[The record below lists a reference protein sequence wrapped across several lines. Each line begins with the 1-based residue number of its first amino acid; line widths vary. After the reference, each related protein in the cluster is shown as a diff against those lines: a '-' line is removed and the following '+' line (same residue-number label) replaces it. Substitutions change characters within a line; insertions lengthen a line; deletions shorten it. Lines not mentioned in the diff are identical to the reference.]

1 MKVLVTG
8 ASGLVGRALQ
18 SAATAANDWIFL
30 SSKAG
35 DLTREEDVRILFECY
50 HPEVVVHLAAN
61 VGGLYKNMNQPS
73 LMFEENLLMNTFVLK
88 YARIHKVKKVISM
101 LSTCIF
107 PDGYEPLT
115 EEVLHAA
122 PPHPSNEGYAYAKRM
137 LDVHSRI
144 LTSAH
149 GITSICLI
157 PTNIYGPH
165 DNFNLENAHVLPAL
179 IHRCFLAKQ
188 ANQPFVVKGTGKP
201 IRQFIHSRDLAKM
214 VIWAVEHCKASGRY
228 ICSPPIEAQV
238 TIAQVARRVAQCF
251 DYEDALVF
259 DTTAADGQYKK
270 TVQPHALFSSM
281 TFTSLSGGIQET
293 VEWFKEAYT
302 NDSIRI

>member
-8 ASGLVGRALQ
+8 ASGLVGNALQ
-18 SAATAANDWIFL
+18 SEIGNKHISDWVFL

-35 DLTREEDVRILFECY
+35 DLTWEEDVRTIFECY
-50 HPEVVVHLAAN
+50 HPEIVIHLAAN
-61 VGGLYKNMNQPS
+61 VGGLFKNMNQPAE
-73 LMFEENLLMNTFVLK
+73 MYEDNILMNTLVLK
-88 YARIHKVKKVISM
+88 YSRIHKVKKVISM

-115 EEVLHAA
+115 EDVLHAS
-122 PPHPSNEGYAYAKRM
+122 PPHSSNEGYAYAKRM

-165 DNFNLENAHVLPAL
+165 DNFHLENAHVLPAL
-179 IHRCFLAKQ
+179 IHRCYLAKQ
-188 ANQPFVVKGTGKP
+188 NNMPFVVKGTGTP

-214 VIWAVEHCKASGRY
+214 ILWATHQCETSGRY
-228 ICSPPIEAQV
+228 ICSPPVEAQV
-238 TIAQVARRVAQCF
+238 TIAQVACYVAKCF
-251 DYEDALVF
+251 DYEGALVF

-270 TVQPHALFSSM
+270 TVCPHSQFASM
-281 TFTSLSGGIQET
+281 HFTDLYKGIHET
-293 VEWFKEAYT
+293 VEWFKQSKYLIA
-302 NDSIRI
+302 